1 MHELETLLSRLK
13 MEHLGYHV
21 ESLLEQAAK
30 KELNYREF
38 LCMALQQEWNGRH
51 QRGMES
57 RLKQARFP
65 WVKTLEQFDF
75 GFQPGIDRKVVREL
89 AGLAF
94 VERSENVILLGPPGV
109 GKTHLA
115 VALGV
120 KAADAGHRVLFMPL
134 DKLIATLMKA
144 KQENRLEK
152 QLQQL
157 GYARVYG
164 VEWPSGHNVRW
175 VRDEMSSLVL
185 LTDTPWYP
193 PSGELVGEISKVFD
207 CEIRHW
213 YSEPVRGIQGYNCY
227 DGGEHTDSDPQAEW
241 PGRETLPQP
250 RLYLVEE
257 RAEEQTE
264 AAPLPVPLAS
274 GQ

>member
-1 MHELETLLSRLK
+1 MWITIAPFVTARYGVPAET
-13 MEHLGYHV
+13 G
-21 ESLLEQAAK
+21 
-30 KELNYREF
+30 
-38 LCMALQQEWNGRH
+38 
-51 QRGMES
+51 
-57 RLKQARFP
+57 RFP

-152 QLQQL
+152 QLADYRRIL
-157 GYARVYG
+157 
-164 VEWPSGHNVRW
+164 EK
-175 VRDEMSSLVL
+175 
-185 LTDTPWYP
+185 
-193 PSGELVGEISKVFD
+193 GES
-207 CEIRHW
+207 
-213 YSEPVRGIQGYNCY
+213 P
-227 DGGEHTDSDPQAEW
+227 
-241 PGRETLPQP
+241 
-250 RLYLVEE
+250 
-257 RAEEQTE
+257 
-264 AAPLPVPLAS
+264 
-274 GQ
+274 